1 MCQIVHVYCKI
12 VSTFFLSTAARIA
25 AAPFRIWEE
34 QTSAMNNEQQG
45 SVNARETNGVSLIF
59 RALRYPNYRLFFGGQ
74 GISLIGTWMQRI
86 AMSWLV
92 YRLTHSVFLL
102 GVVGFAGQIPTF
114 LLAPFAGVL
123 ADRWNRRRTLIVTQ
137 TLALLQALVLAI
149 LVMTGTVEVWHIVAL
164 AIILGAVNALDM
176 PVRQSFIVQMI
187 EGKENL
193 GNAIALNSSMVNAAR
208 LIGPS
213 VAGILIAAFGE
224 GICFLVN
231 ALSYLAVIAALLA
244 MKIAPVRAQPYSGHV
259 IEKLKEG
266 FSYAFGFAPIRYI
279 ILLLALVSLMGMP
292 YQVLM
297 PVFAKDV
304 LGGGPHTLGF
314 LMGASGL
321 GALVGTVFLAAK
333 KGVRGFGLLIAIATA
348 IFGIGLIAFSL
359 SHVVWFSMLF
369 VLVAG
374 FGMMVQMASSNTVLQ
389 TVVDDDKR
397 GRVMSLFTMAFMG
410 MAPFGSLLAGVLANR
425 IGAQNTLLMGGGVCI
440 AGAALFATRLRTIRK
455 TLHPVYCKMGMM
467 PEISP

>member
-1 MCQIVHVYCKI
+1 
-12 VSTFFLSTAARIA
+12 LRTAARIA
-25 AAPFRIWEE
+25 AAPIRNWEE
-34 QTSAMNNEQQG
+34 QTPAMNNEQQG
-45 SVNARETNGVSLIF
+45 NMNARETNGVTLIF

-74 GISLIGTWMQRI
+74 SISLIGTWMQRI

-92 YRLTHSVFLL
+92 YRLTHSAFLL

-114 LLAPFAGVL
+114 LFAPFAGVL
-123 ADRWNRRRTLIVTQ
+123 ADRWNRHRTLIVTQ

-213 VAGILIAAFGE
+213 VAGMLIAAFGE
-224 GICFLVN
+224 GVCFLVN

-244 MKIAPVRAQPYSGHV
+244 MKIAPAPVRPPNGHV
-259 IEKLKEG
+259 IAGLKEG

-333 KGVRGFGLLIAIATA
+333 KGVRGFGLLIAIAAA

-440 AGAALFATRLRTIRK
+440 AGAALFATRLRTIRE
-455 TLHPVYCKMGMM
+455 TLHPVYRKMGMM

>member
-1 MCQIVHVYCKI
+1 M
-12 VSTFFLSTAARIA
+12 TTA
-25 AAPFRIWEE
+25 
-34 QTSAMNNEQQG
+34 QG
-45 SVNARETNGVSLIF
+45 ENVCARETNGIALIF
-59 RALRYPNYRLFFGGQ
+59 RALRYRNYRLFFCGQ
-74 GISLIGTWMQRI
+74 SISLIGTWMQRI

-92 YRLTHSVFLL
+92 YRLTGSAFLL

-123 ADRWNRRRTLIVTQ
+123 ADRWNRHRTLIATQ

-149 LVMTGTVEVWHIVAL
+149 LVLTGTVEVWHIVTL
-164 AIILGAVNALDM
+164 AILLGTVNALDM

-187 EGKENL
+187 EGKEDL

-208 LIGPS
+208 LLGPS

-224 GICFLVN
+224 GVCFLVN
-231 ALSYLAVIAALLA
+231 ALSYIAVIAALLA
-244 MKIAPVRAQPYSGHV
+244 MKITPAPRRRPNGHV
-259 IEKLKEG
+259 LAHLREG
-266 FSYAFGFAPIRYI
+266 FSYAYGFTSIRYI
-279 ILLLALVSLMGMP
+279 ILMLALVSLMGMP
-292 YQVLM
+292 YQILM

-321 GALVGTVFLAAK
+321 GALVGTVFLAAQK
-333 KGVRGFGLLIAIATA
+333 SARGFAPLIAIAA
-348 IFGIGLIAFSL
+348 VIFGAGLIAFSL

-397 GRVMSLFTMAFMG
+397 GRVMSFFTMAFMG
-410 MAPFGSLLAGVLANR
+410 MAPFGSLLAGFLANR
-425 IGAQNTLLMGGGVCI
+425 IGAQTTLLAGGAACII
-440 AGAALFATRLRTIRK
+440 AGALFATKTRVIGE
-455 TLHPVYCKMGMM
+455 TLHPICRKLEVV
-467 PEISP
+467 PDINP